1 MILDR
6 RHIPWALIFL
16 GATGVAG
23 AFYLVAFHPSW
34 LPFPFE
40 LPRLLRDAPSDRN
53 TVGGTGLGLV
63 YGTLAFLIFLFGS
76 ALSIRRKKRLW
87 RIGDV
92 QLWLRAHIW
101 LTFFTIPLVL
111 FHCGFKAG
119 GPHTTLLLVI
129 YAIVML
135 SGIFGLIMQQF
146 VPRMMKERLPN
157 EVVYEQIPHIRERLF
172 ESALELRSEVRAH
185 ERDAPA
191 ATESG
196 GATTVAKDV
205 SANTIGDFMDS
216 ECLPYLRARRSRA
229 RRMRLAD
236 ARTSS
241 DMFRLLRVNATDELR
256 DRVDEMEQWCNDR
269 REMDLQM
276 KLHHWLHGWLLL
288 HVPFSFALLVMTV
301 WHIYIVFT
309 YL

>member
-1 MILDR
+1 MRLDR
-6 RHIPWALIFL
+6 RHIPWAIIFFI
-16 GATGVAG
+16 ATAVAG
-23 AFYLVAFHPSW
+23 AFYLVAFHPAW

-40 LPRLLRDAPSDRN
+40 TPKLLREAPNDRN
-53 TVGGTGLGLV
+53 TVGGTGLGII

-76 ALSIRRKKRLW
+76 AFSVRKKKRLW

-101 LTFFTIPLVL
+101 LTLFTIPLVL

-119 GPHTTLLLVI
+119 GPHTTMLVVI
-129 YAIVML
+129 YSIVMV

-146 VPRMMKERLPN
+146 IPRMMKERLPN

-172 ESALELRSEVRAH
+172 EAALELRSEVRGL
-185 ERDAPA
+185 ERDAA
-191 ATESG
+191 VATETG
-196 GATTVAKDV
+196 GATAVAKDV
-205 SANTIGDFMDS
+205 SAHTIGDFMDG
-216 ECLPYLRARRSRA
+216 ECLPYLRASRSKA
-229 RRMRLAD
+229 RKMRLAD
-236 ARTSS
+236 ARTGA
-241 DMFRLLRVNATDELR
+241 DMFRLLRVNATDALR
-256 DRVDEMEQWCNDR
+256 DRVDQMEQWCTDR

-301 WHIYIVFT
+301 WHIYIVITF
-309 YL
+309 L